1 MKTFI
6 TLSRKI
12 LSTSAWTPVSRG
24 IRSFKHRAALKC
36 ALLVLLALG
45 LLGGIGR
52 AQAQDPLVITPEGKV
67 TVNGPL
73 TATEEI
79 DAKKGL
85 KGLTATQIPSLD
97 ASKITTGTLP
107 IDRGGIGSATKN
119 FVDFTSD

>member
-6 TLSRKI
+6 TSSRQI
-12 LSTSAWTPVSRG
+12 LSTSAWTPFSRG
-24 IRSFKHRAALKC
+24 IRSFKHRAAIRC
-36 ALLVLLALG
+36 ALLALLALG

-52 AQAQDPLVITPEGKV
+52 AHAQDPLVITPEGKV

-85 KGLTATQIPSLD
+85 NGLTATQIPSLG

-107 IDRGGIGSATKN
+107 IDRGGTASATKN
-119 FVDFTSD
+119 LVVY